1 MERRSVR
8 GGRKSVSQ
16 ATHNFPL
23 LRIDDIV
30 DGLNKLYITITVE
43 ELKKPNQAIIT
54 RIFGECC
61 KFLMG
66 LNEKDLTIPN
76 FDGMTQLG
84 TFPELHENSVKQI
97 NLFRATSQ
105 LMRSCGVKTFEINDL
120 LKPKPEKL
128 KVFLSGLIN
137 FAKFREDSLEY
148 YSVHTE
154 RVGTLKEH
162 KEKLIA
168 TEAGIHEEI
177 AQLNSQLEAE
187 QPEHAAEQ
195 KQYEESTRSIVALQ
209 QKGKNIKADNN
220 KMKAACAELKP
231 KTDEVEMDIQRL
243 QQDMETLRSQIVE
256 SPERLENEIR
266 DLRARIDKE
275 NAGTNKLKENLAHL
289 MDKERERLKCVKTLN
304 KCTVSLNKFSE
315 NIKKCKRESKA
326 LKQQKNNITILTA
339 KLKELKAT
347 KAHMERRLTTCNN
360 KIKAVDEA
368 LSTHQT
374 ENGEL
379 LHAAENEVAQLEKN
393 TQLKRQ
399 KLLKLEEQV
408 AKIRSQIAEQKA
420 RHKVTFESRKELFE
434 KFIVDVKKYDQDL
447 LSCIANES

>member
-1 MERRSVR
+1 
-8 GGRKSVSQ
+8 
-16 ATHNFPL
+16 
-23 LRIDDIV
+23 
-30 DGLNKLYITITVE
+30 
-43 ELKKPNQAIIT
+43 
-54 RIFGECC
+54 
-61 KFLMG
+61 MG
-66 LNEKDLTIPN
+66 
-76 FDGMTQLG
+76 
-84 TFPELHENSVKQI
+84 
-97 NLFRATSQ
+97 
-105 LMRSCGVKTFEINDL
+105 
-120 LKPKPEKL
+120 
-128 KVFLSGLIN
+128 
-137 FAKFREDSLEY
+137 
-148 YSVHTE
+148 
-154 RVGTLKEH
+154 
-162 KEKLIA
+162 EKLIA

-195 KQYEESTRSIVALQ
+195 KQYEESTRSIKALQ

-256 SPERLENEIR
+256 SPERLENEIK
-266 DLRARIDKE
+266 DLHARIDKE
-275 NAGTNKLKENLAHL
+275 NAGTNKLKENLVHL
-289 MDKERERLKCVKTLN
+289 MDKERERLKCVKTL
-304 KCTVSLNKFSE
+304 
-315 NIKKCKRESKA
+315 KKCKRESKA
-326 LKQQKNNITILTA
+326 LKQQNNSITILTA